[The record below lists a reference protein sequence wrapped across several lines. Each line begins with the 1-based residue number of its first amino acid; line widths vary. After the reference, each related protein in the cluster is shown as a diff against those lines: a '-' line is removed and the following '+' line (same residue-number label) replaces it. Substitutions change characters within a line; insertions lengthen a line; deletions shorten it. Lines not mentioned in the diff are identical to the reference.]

1 MANNKKKKNKK
12 EIKDSI
18 DIQDIQA
25 QQQQEENNKK
35 ESTSDQKESK
45 PFNFIEFMDEHKV
58 PIISYVYKLFKYDL
72 NNFKNSP
79 NDKSEDTFFLKN
91 VSNKSR
97 FFIKIAYLIIMIL
110 LAALFITFGVLFILN
125 VFDIE
130 SFSQN
135 SGNNYLAAMFMA
147 VGVVILGFFI

>member
-25 QQQQEENNKK
+25 QKQDESIKK
-35 ESTSDQKESK
+35 ENIEKEKESK
-45 PFNFIEFMDEHKV
+45 PFNFIDFIDEHKV

-72 NNFKNSP
+72 NNFRSNP

-97 FFIKIAYLIIMIL
+97 FFIKIAYLTIMIL
-110 LAALFITFGVLFILN
+110 FAALFITFGVLFILN

-130 SFSQN
+130 SFNQN